1 MSKVGYV
8 KYKEKLYKSQYK
20 IMKFW
25 NCKMYCILYVILI
38 LKDATK
44 AELEASS
51 LHEISYIF
59 NVYDGLDFS

>member
-1 MSKVGYV
+1 
-8 KYKEKLYKSQYK
+8 
-20 IMKFW
+20 MKFW

-38 LKDATK
+38 LKNATK